1 MKRSEVIMKKTN
13 YHTHTERCYHAWG
26 IDEEYVQAA
35 IEGGYKELGF
45 SDHACWKYDSDFVA
59 HMRMPLSNFD
69 DYYESVSRL
78 KEKYKDQIK
87 ILIGMEC
94 EYYPKY
100 MDWMQEFIK
109 EKKLDYVI
117 LGNHYD
123 ITDELQIYY
132 GSVCNDDKRLKRYID
147 SCIEGMSTGIY
158 SYLAHPDLFM
168 RSRKKF
174 DDLARSESY
183 RLCKWCKENNV
194 VLEYNLEGYR
204 MGDERKV
211 QWYPHPEFWKIAA
224 EVGNDVIIGVDAHY
238 TESLSNDHY
247 YKKALEQIETLGLNR
262 IKELPLR
269 W

>member
-1 MKRSEVIMKKTN
+1 MKKTN

-26 IDEEYVQAA
+26 SDEEYIKAA
-35 IEGGYKELGF
+35 IEGGYEELGF

-59 HMRMPLSNFD
+59 HMRMPLSGFD
-69 DYYESVSRL
+69 DYYENISKL
-78 KEKYKDQIK
+78 KEKYKGQIK

-100 MDWMQEFIK
+100 MDWMKNFVK
-109 EKKLDYVI
+109 EKKLDYLI

-123 ITDELQIYY
+123 TTDELQIYY
-132 GSVCNDDKRLKRYID
+132 GSVCNSDKALKKYID
-147 SCIEGMSTGIY
+147 DCIAGMSTGIY

-183 RLCKWCKENNV
+183 RLCRWCKEHDV

-211 QWYPHPEFWKIAA
+211 LWYPHPEFWKIAA
-224 EVGNDVIIGVDAHY
+224 EIGNEVIIGVDAHH
-238 TESLSNDHY
+238 TESLSNDY
-247 YKKALEQIETLGLNR
+247 YYQKALEHIKSLGLKR